1 MKSFIQIHNWILAAR
16 PKTLAATLAP
26 IFVGS
31 STAQLHASQ
40 YQKHISMLHAIFALF
55 SLIFIQI
62 GTNFFNDALDHEKGA
77 DTEDRL
83 GPKRVTQ
90 SGLLTSKQV
99 FLAGFFCF
107 LIAILFGIPLVLHAG
122 FPILILGI
130 VSLLFGYAYTGGPY
144 PLAYKGLGEIFVI
157 LFFGFVAVCGMNYL
171 LIKSIDLNSLVAST
185 QIGLLAAVLISI
197 NNFRDYQGDR
207 KANKMTL
214 AARFGERFARVEI
227 IFFFAFAYLLNLYWI
242 EKGFWIAGALP
253 MITLPLAIKVS
264 SGIVKNEPSPLFNQF
279 LGMAAGVELLFGCL
293 LSIGLFFS

>member
-1 MKSFIQIHNWILAAR
+1 MAQAHSWLLAAR
-16 PKTLAATLAP
+16 PKTLAATIAP
-26 IFVGS
+26 IFVGAAV
-31 STAQLHASQ
+31 AQINASQ
-40 YQKHISMLHAIFALF
+40 YQKHISLLHVIFALF

-62 GTNFFNDALDHEKGA
+62 GTNFFNDALDHKKGA

-83 GPKRVTQ
+83 GPIRVTQ

-107 LIAILFGIPLVLHAG
+107 LIAILFGIPLVLHSG

-130 VSLLFGYAYTGGPY
+130 VSLIFGYAYTGGPY

-157 LFFGFVAVCGMNYL
+157 LFFGFAAVCGMNYL
-171 LIKSIDLNSLVAST
+171 LIKSIDLNSLVASA

-207 KANKMTL
+207 RANKMTL

-227 IFFFAFAYLLNLYWI
+227 IFFFAFAYLLNLYWM
-242 EKGFWIAGALP
+242 EKGFWIAGTLP

-264 SGIVKNEPSPLFNQF
+264 LGILRNEPSPLFNQF

-293 LSIGLFFS
+293 LSIGLLFS